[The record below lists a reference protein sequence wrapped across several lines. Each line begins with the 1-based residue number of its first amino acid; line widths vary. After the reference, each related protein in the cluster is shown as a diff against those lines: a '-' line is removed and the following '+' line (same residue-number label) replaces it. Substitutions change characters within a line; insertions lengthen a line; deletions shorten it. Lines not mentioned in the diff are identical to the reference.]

1 MCVFLVA
8 TLCFEKKSTPEY
20 QNTNTIPGII
30 NRNYR
35 ISVVYAII
43 YIIFIQTNIHMYQ
56 FFTVLPTAL
65 HTVYRTGS

>member
-1 MCVFLVA
+1 MCVFLVVA

-35 ISVVYAII
+35 ISVVDAII
-43 YIIFIQTNIHMYQ
+43 YNIH
-56 FFTVLPTAL
+56 TD
-65 HTVYRTGS
+65 